1 MRDVKEK
8 VYENCE
14 AFTKLK
20 RSPESYVVGFQIGKV
35 FNDVVALDVG
45 GEKFIGMMNFGT
57 QGSWIRNKTPQT
69 FLERWLGIF
78 RLSKKI

>member
-45 GEKFIGMMNFGT
+45 GDEEGM
-57 QGSWIRNKTPQT
+57 QPQT
-69 FLERWLGIF
+69 VR
-78 RLSKKI
+78 KILAE